1 MGSCH
6 YGKTLSHTKNKR
18 KRNLK
23 SRIQSSKSWLVSVY
37 YVWEIN
43 GAFIYIY
50 VCVCVCGRAR
60 AHVYAISST
69 KNISDL
75 KSFSLMETWSWGWFY
90 MLINFVYCLLFFACS
105 CLYRRP
111 KLFGA
116 THFGAGFGRNFIRM
130 HVPNQ
135 TETPLWVA
143 RTAVGALR
151 GLLCP
156 SPMLFLRSLPRTP
169 RAQKTSYGSS
179 RR

>member
-1 MGSCH
+1 MGLCH

-43 GAFIYIY
+43 GAFIYM
-50 VCVCVCGRAR
+50 CVCTQYMYMLSHQQRTFVIKVNKFQSHG
-60 AHVYAISST
+60 VMVIGV
-69 KNISDL
+69 III
-75 KSFSLMETWSWGWFY
+75 FY

-116 THFGAGFGRNFIRM
+116 SHFGAGFGRNFIRM
-130 HVPNQ
+130 HVPSQN
-135 TETPLWVA
+135 ETPLWVA
-143 RTAVGALR
+143 RTAMRDLR